1 MIEYFPLR
9 AYLCQIPLK
18 DVIEDG
24 RSFTVESTIE
34 MYMDRSE
41 GCAYKLSN
49 YIYQNNL
56 CAVYDDY
63 SMTILVSL
71 NDNTIWIDRYRM
83 TDGPKI
89 TNADKW
95 LNSVV
100 KMGYD
105 KFLAVSK
112 IQCKEMLNGPKGNE
126 IRKIAESTEM
136 KSVDELCRVTE
147 SAIIHDLFEY
157 SPAIEAPEDD
167 IAAGLNSLDKISGNK
182 SGGGSSAQ
190 EDEGTP
196 VANDGKATDIT
207 QATQNQ
213 LDEDNGDN
221 ADDDFLASND
231 PFGDNSS
238 DNPFSDSGSDTESND
253 DDSGEDNG
261 EDKDAKNIENDPMK
275 SVEVKRSYRD
285 RFVKLYEIIEDAL
298 TTMESFSPDYN
309 TKSSSKYYTIQMD
322 LNHLKEAIYR
332 ICTRRLNKMSVPEV
346 LRAYTIANNI
356 FDISTRMM
364 KEFFDEYNGEV
375 DKMNKIKGNS
385 SK

>member
-24 RSFTVESTIE
+24 KAFTVESTIE
-34 MYMDRSE
+34 LYMDRSE

-63 SMTILVSL
+63 AMTILISL

-83 TDGPKI
+83 NNGSKI

-95 LNSVV
+95 MNSIV
-100 KMGYD
+100 KISYE

-112 IQCKEMLNGPKGNE
+112 AQCKEMLSGPNGDAV
-126 IRKIAESTEM
+126 RKIAANTKM
-136 KSVDELCRVTE
+136 KSDAELYSVTE
-147 SAIIHDLFEY
+147 SVAIDGLFDY
-157 SPAIEAPEDD
+157 GVAMEAPEDD
-167 IAAGLNSLDKISGNK
+167 VESGLNTLDKISGNEP
-182 SGGGSSAQ
+182 GGGDAAPK
-190 EDEGTP
+190 DDRTP
-196 VANDGKATDIT
+196 VDNDGKATDIT
-207 QATQNQ
+207 QTTQDQ
-213 LDEDNGDN
+213 LDEDNGTG
-221 ADDDFLASND
+221 ADDDLL
-231 PFGDNSS
+231 GG
-238 DNPFSDSGSDTESND
+238 DNPFDTSDDDPLSDTDDAGGTDTTDTTIDDNAGDKTSN
-253 DDSGEDNG
+253 
-261 EDKDAKNIENDPMK
+261 ENDPMK

-285 RFVKLYEIIEDAL
+285 RFVRLYEIIEDAL

-309 TKSSSKYYTIQMD
+309 TKSSAKYYTIQMD

-375 DKMNKIKGNS
+375 DKMNKTGRNS